1 MNLFSMFKNKKVD
14 PFYVKLKKLNHR
26 HNFVDRI
33 NSAYY
38 LGGVVYSNENYEKIL
53 QAISQNGLNVFF
65 EENLYNTR
73 KDNIELFWVN
83 DENKLSKIII
93 ILDPVELYE
102 NEEILKIIVAPS
114 SDLMNM
120 LTMARQIYP

>member
-1 MNLFSMFKNKKVD
+1 MFKNKKVD